1 MNVEKSV
8 ENFLKG
14 INESTKA
21 YFVGSTLENPLEYK
35 VGDEIVFK
43 IRVKTADEYID
54 VPYISTEI
62 SGDDGQ
68 SSKGMIK
75 KSDDG
80 WFYISTKL
88 ERDGFVHVIA
98 RACDSE
104 QKAIPNIDIFEGGA
118 GADIEKIV
126 CGTPVPEDYFEHWA
140 WLKSEVEKVE
150 PEVIYEKE
158 LFKDGYPDYRFFDM
172 RIKVNE
178 SNYAS
183 VIVSYPKNAKE
194 GTLKLK
200 MQYRGYGIGG
210 IGEVLVAED
219 TMWIINNAHAIPN
232 SESEEFYEQLKK
244 TENEN
249 KTDLYR
255 YGFREDQNDDPK
267 TAYWAKM
274 FLRNLQAFRYFKNHP
289 LLNKKD
295 YIFAGGSQG
304 AMQACNMAAH
314 TPEATFC
321 DMFVPWFCDLGAR
334 VNFKRLTGWFPE
346 YQKGITYYDTAV
358 AGQFVKCPVS
368 FGAGL
373 GDYVCPPSGQM
384 ALYNGIK
391 TEKKLWFIQ
400 NKTHAYTPL
409 EPITYTVNY

>member
-1 MNVEKSV
+1 MSIEKSV

-75 KSDDG
+75 KSEDG
-80 WFYISTKL
+80 WFYIPTKL

-104 QKAIPNIDIFEGGA
+104 QKTIPNIDVFEGGA

-126 CGTPVPEDYFEHWA
+126 CGTPLPEDYFEHWA
-140 WLKSEVEKVE
+140 WLKSEAQKLE

-158 LFKDGYPDYRFFDM
+158 IFKEEKPDFRFWDM
-172 RIKVNE
+172 RIKVSEN
-178 SNYAS
+178 NFAS
-183 VIVSYPKNAKE
+183 VIVSYPKDAKE

-200 MQYRGYGIGG
+200 MQYRGYGVGPIA
-210 IGEVLVAED
+210 EVLAED
-219 TMWIINNAHAIPN
+219 DTMIVINNAHAIAN
-232 SESEEFYEQLKK
+232 NESPEYYDEIKK
-244 TENEN
+244 TV
-249 KTDLYR
+249 LAS
-255 YGFREDQNDDPK
+255 YGFHKDKNEDPK
-267 TAYWAKM
+267 TTYWASM
-274 FLRNLQAFRYFKNHP
+274 FLRNFQSFEFFKNHP

-314 TPEATFC
+314 TPEATEC
-321 DMFVPWFCDLGAR
+321 NLFVPWFCDLGAR
-334 VNFKRLTGWFPE
+334 TNFKRLAGWLPD
-346 YQKGITYYDTAV
+346 YQKGVIYYDTAV

-368 FGAGL
+368 IGAGL

-391 TEKKLWFIQ
+391 SKKKLWFIQ